1 MISVKDIEQAKKRL
15 KGIINEKNFIK
26 SEILSDYFKTNIYL
40 KLENLQKTGSFKI
53 RGSFNFISQL
63 TKEEKVRGVVTA
75 SAGNH
80 AQSVAYACLS
90 FGIKA
95 TVVMPKGTPLT
106 KVRACKSFGAEIIFN
121 GSTYDDAYEKAMEI
135 CKEKNRVFIHAFDDY
150 DVIAG
155 QGTIGIEILEQAED
169 IDMVI
174 VPIGG
179 GGLISGISVAIKE
192 KNPSVKIIGVEAEE
206 AASAFFSRK
215 MGKVVHLPMVK
226 TIADGIAVKSVGT
239 KTFPIIEKYVDEIVT
254 VNEEEISEAILMF
267 MEQGKLTV
275 EGAGAAPLAALL
287 GGKVK
292 FEGKRVVLVISGGNI
307 DVNMVSRIIEKGLL
321 RAGRFTRIIIDINDI
336 PGALAKIAEMFGI
349 AEANILHIVHE
360 RAALNIP
367 FGKTR
372 VKLDLETK
380 GFDHIKE
387 IINILES
394 KGFNVSIEK

>member
-53 RGSFNFISQL
+53 RGSYNFISQL
-63 TKEEKVRGVVTA
+63 SKEEKVRGVVTA

-90 FGIKA
+90 FRIKA

-275 EGAGAAPLAALL
+275 EGAGAAPLAAIL
-287 GGKVK
+287 GGRIEFK
-292 FEGKRVVLVISGGNI
+292 GKKIVLVISGGNI
-307 DVNMVSRIIEKGLL
+307 D
-321 RAGRFTRIIIDINDI
+321 
-336 PGALAKIAEMFGI
+336 
-349 AEANILHIVHE
+349 
-360 RAALNIP
+360 
-367 FGKTR
+367 
-372 VKLDLETK
+372 
-380 GFDHIKE
+380 
-387 IINILES
+387 
-394 KGFNVSIEK
+394 

>member
-1 MISVKDIEQAKKRL
+1 
-15 KGIINEKNFIK
+15 
-26 SEILSDYFKTNIYL
+26 
-40 KLENLQKTGSFKI
+40 
-53 RGSFNFISQL
+53 
-63 TKEEKVRGVVTA
+63 
-75 SAGNH
+75 
-80 AQSVAYACLS
+80 
-90 FGIKA
+90 
-95 TVVMPKGTPLT
+95 
-106 KVRACKSFGAEIIFN
+106 
-121 GSTYDDAYEKAMEI
+121 MEI

-226 TIADGIAVKSVGT
+226 TIADGIAVV
-239 KTFPIIEKYVDEIVT
+239 I
-254 VNEEEISEAILMF
+254 VNEEEIAEAILMF